1 MIQMTRSTLK
11 NITALLEFRIV
22 GWVCKSYAVTTL
34 VLIFSIFTGSVY
46 AQEEKASVTDMQV
59 TLDAPDEGS
68 ISQSITI
75 DWAGPGE
82 KGDVI
87 AVAEVGSKKTINKT
101 LTTRGNPLTVQM
113 PAEPGEYELRYILRQ
128 GRTVLATRPIKVTA
142 VEVTLDAPDEADIG
156 SSVSVNWVGPGVNGD
171 VIAVAEVGSKK
182 TINKTL
188 TTRGSPLTVQMPVE
202 PGEYELRYILR
213 QKRTVLA
220 TRPIKVAATEVTLN
234 APGETSIGSSVS
246 INWVGPG
253 VKGDVI
259 ALAEVGSKKTISKTP
274 VTRGNPL
281 TVQMPVE
288 PGEYELRYILRQ
300 GRTILATQP
309 ITVKSVEVV
318 LDAPDVATAGESVS
332 INWVGRQAER
342 DVIAIARVGDKR
354 GINPVYT
361 PREGP
366 LTIRMPIEP
375 GEYEI
380 RYMLYKN
387 FTILATRPITVK
399 KVEIILN
406 APDEAITGE
415 SINVDWVGPNKKRDV
430 IAVAKIGEKKSINK
444 MGTSYGKPA
453 DLRMPTE
460 PGEYE
465 LRYLS
470 NGGSTILASQPITVH
485 KMTLDAPDEARVGEL
500 VPVSWA
506 GPGGKYDSFF
516 VVETGKQQPSVR
528 VAIRGGSPFGLRMP
542 VTPGEYEIRY
552 AYYYGGKHTLLATRP
567 VTVKAAKIVLDAPSE
582 VSVGE
587 SFSITW
593 VGPDENGDTI
603 EIGKPGVTEGITGS
617 DTSGGNPLK
626 ILLPTEPGE
635 YELRYVLQQN
645 RTVLATRP
653 LIVNDAEIV
662 LDAPNEAN
670 TSESV
675 SIDWVGPAAE
685 GDVIAVAKIGK
696 ENTIS
701 TAPTSRG
708 SPLTIEM
715 PEAPGEY
722 ELRYILQQGN
732 TILATRPITV
742 KETGGML
749 SVPISTPLYTER
761 LTAMI
766 AVVLIFL
773 ILPI

>member
-1 MIQMTRSTLK
+1 
-11 NITALLEFRIV
+11 
-22 GWVCKSYAVTTL
+22 
-34 VLIFSIFTGSVY
+34 
-46 AQEEKASVTDMQV
+46 VTDMQV

-142 VEVTLDAPDEADIG
+142 VEVTLNAPDEAGIG
-156 SSVSVNWVGPGVNGD
+156 SLVSVNWVGPGVKGD

-246 INWVGPG
+246 
-253 VKGDVI
+253 
-259 ALAEVGSKKTISKTP
+259 EVGSKKTISKTP

-354 GINPVYT
+354 RINPVYT

-415 SINVDWVGPNKKRDV
+415 SINVDWVGPNKNRDV

-567 VTVKAAKIVLDAPSE
+567 VSVKAAKIVLDAPSE

-617 DTSGGNPLK
+617 NTSGGNPLK

-635 YELRYVLQQN
+635 YELRYVLFS
-645 RTVLATRP
+645 TRP
-653 LIVNDAEIV
+653 TKPIQ
-662 LDAPNEAN
+662 
-670 TSESV
+670 V
-675 SIDWVGPAAE
+675 SQFQS
-685 GDVIAVAKIGK
+685 IG
-696 ENTIS
+696 S
-701 TAPTSRG
+701 GQRQRV
-708 SPLTIEM
+708 M
-715 PEAPGEY
+715 
-722 ELRYILQQGN
+722 
-732 TILATRPITV
+732 
-742 KETGGML
+742 
-749 SVPISTPLYTER
+749 
-761 LTAMI
+761 
-766 AVVLIFL
+766 
-773 ILPI
+773 